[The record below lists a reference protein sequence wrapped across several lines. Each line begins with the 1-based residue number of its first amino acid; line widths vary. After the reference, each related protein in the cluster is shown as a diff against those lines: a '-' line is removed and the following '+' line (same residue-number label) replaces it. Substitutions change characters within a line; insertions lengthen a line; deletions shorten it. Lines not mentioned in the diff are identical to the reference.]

1 MKNDPDFIQ
10 EIRDDFTM
18 LRGKPD
24 LVNLINKVQRRV
36 YGKDHQPILLK
47 SLNYYANPAFCKQRY
62 QTFSINK
69 KSGGTRTIHA
79 PVTGLKYILYS
90 LNVILQ
96 CVYEP
101 HKAATGFVSNKSI
114 VDNAKPHVGKPF
126 VYNIDLKDF
135 FHSFDRNWVKLGFM
149 TAPFDLKDNRE
160 PLAFLLASLCTH
172 PFNIDGSTRIALPQ
186 GSPTSP
192 VISNILCATLDRRLN
207 GLAKKFG
214 AIYTRY
220 ADDITFSSEGRIYQ
234 QGFFKEL
241 ERIIKGQKLTINPKK
256 TRLQTSA
263 YRQEVTGLIVIYQT
277 ASYVAVLLGKIWYC
291 QSSEDF

>member
-1 MKNDPDFIQ
+1 MNLDPGFIQ
-10 EIRDDFTM
+10 EIRDEFIH
-18 LRGKPD
+18 LQAKPD
-24 LVNLINKVQRRV
+24 LVKLINKVQRRV

-47 SLNYYANPAFCKQRY
+47 SLNYYANPTFCKQRY
-62 QTFSINK
+62 QTFSIKK

-90 LNVILQ
+90 LNIILQ
-96 CVYEP
+96 CVHEP
-101 HKAATGFVSNKSI
+101 HKAAIGFVPNKSI
-114 VDNAKPHVGKPF
+114 MDNAKPHVGKPF

-149 TAPFDLKDNRE
+149 TAPFGLKSNRE

-172 PFNIDGSTRIALPQ
+172 PLKINEETSIVLPQ

-214 AIYTRY
+214 ATYTRY
-220 ADDITFSSEGRIYQ
+220 ADD
-234 QGFFKEL
+234 
-241 ERIIKGQKLTINPKK
+241 
-256 TRLQTSA
+256 SA
-263 YRQEVTGLIVIYQT
+263 PRMQLVSIH
-277 ASYVAVLLGKIWYC
+277 
-291 QSSEDF
+291 